1 MKESEANIQKT
12 ILDYGKIKGIP
23 MRRMNVIGTP
33 TKDGFR
39 PAPNRGM
46 ADIHCE
52 YFVAGLPI
60 SVWLECKTKRGK
72 LSPSQRNFRDG
83 VNHYGGFYFVVRSID
98 DVENA
103 LHVVFLTMKE
113 RIHII
118 RYGEEWNPKYYP
130 PIDAK
135 IIFKNGERHEI

>member
-1 MKESEANIQKT
+1 MGLLKESEANIQKA

-52 YFVAGLPI
+52 LLIAGLPI
-60 SVWLECKTKRGK
+60 SVWLECKTKAGK

-83 VNHYGGFYFVVRSID
+83 VNHYGGFYFVVRSIE
-98 DVENA
+98 DVEDA
-103 LHVVFLTMKE
+103 LH
-113 RIHII
+113 HII
-118 RYGEEWNPKYYP
+118 
-130 PIDAK
+130 AK
-135 IIFKNGERHEI
+135 VGKNISWRET